1 MSFHP
6 FWLVT
11 AAVYVALLWL
21 YFKVVRRY
29 LK

>member
-1 MSFHP
+1 VGYHP
-6 FWLVT
+6 FWFIT
-11 AAVYVALLWL
+11 AAVYVVLLWL